1 MSSRRPGLGKGLDA
15 LLPTSQPE
23 NTPKDPAAGVMQI
36 SPNQIKVNPHQPRKH
51 FDQDELA
58 DLSAS
63 IKEHGVIQPLIVTK
77 GEKEDEY
84 ILIAGE
90 RRLQASKLAQMDKVP
105 VILREAT
112 NREMLLL
119 ALIENVQRADLNPI
133 ETAEAYNHLAEN
145 FSLTHKEIG
154 EMVGKKR
161 PTVTNTL
168 NLLNASVQVKQ
179 ALLDGKL
186 REGHASAIH
195 TLPVQTQNAI
205 ADAHEE
211 LNFSVRQMER
221 LAAHL
226 REIPMEQQLT
236 ELKQA
241 LKKQLY
247 LPQPEKEAAPEKP
260 QPAAPKAAKPGL
272 SAELDAVRIQLE
284 DHLET
289 KVSMKT
295 EGDGGMFTIHYY
307 STEELN
313 RILDMILEQD

>member
-1 MSSRRPGLGKGLDA
+1 
-15 LLPTSQPE
+15 
-23 NTPKDPAAGVMQI
+23 MQI
-36 SPNQIKVNPHQPRKH
+36 PPGQIKTNPHQPRKN
-51 FDQDELA
+51 FDPDELA
-58 DLSAS
+58 DLAAS
-63 IKEHGVIQPLIVTK
+63 ILEHGVIQPLIVTK

-90 RRLQASKLAQMDKVP
+90 RRLQASKLAQLEKIP
-105 VILREAT
+105 AILREAT
-112 NREMLLL
+112 NQEMLLL

-133 ETAEAYNHLAEN
+133 ETANAYHHLAEH
-145 FSLTHKEIG
+145 FELTHKQIA

-161 PTVTNTL
+161 PTISNTL
-168 NLLNASVQVKQ
+168 SLLDSSAQVKQ

-211 LNFSVRQMER
+211 HDFSVRHMER

-226 REIPMEQQLT
+226 REFPMEEQLT
-236 ELKQA
+236 ELKKA

-247 LPQPEKEAAPEKP
+247 LPQKEKP
-260 QPAAPKAAKPGL
+260 APTTEPTSPKAAQPAL
-272 SAELDAVRIQLE
+272 SAEYESVRNQLA
-284 DHLET
+284 DYLET
-289 KVSMKT
+289 KVSMRT
-295 EGDGGMFTIHYY
+295 DGEGGTFTIQYF

-313 RILDMILEQD
+313 RILDKILKD